1 MKGFEA
7 KLAALNGKR
16 GVVRHKKIGLMG
28 VEDSYVVRLSDG
40 GDVTLARDKLRRSRK
55 QHFGK

>member
-16 GVVRHKKIGLMG
+16 GVVRYKKIGLMG